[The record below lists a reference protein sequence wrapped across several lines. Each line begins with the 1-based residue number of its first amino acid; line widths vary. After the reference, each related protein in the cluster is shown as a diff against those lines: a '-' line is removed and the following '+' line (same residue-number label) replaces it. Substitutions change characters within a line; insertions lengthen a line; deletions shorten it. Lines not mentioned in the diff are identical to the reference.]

1 MASVVVITDDKPLA
15 RPELGKAELGFQG
28 PRGANRRR
36 PKGGLHMNNEPNT
49 HLSQEGPQWM
59 KDMFQELSEMFEE
72 LFPDADS
79 LNLEE
84 MQQRL
89 DELEQPLVAAS
100 EQPSG
105 SGSARLLS
113 RLP

>member
-1 MASVVVITDDKPLA
+1 MPSSAG
-15 RPELGKAELGFQG
+15 PE
-28 PRGANRRR
+28 RRR
-36 PKGGLHMNNEPNT
+36 ASCEQPGLIETAKRGLQMNSEPNSYV
-49 HLSQEGPQWM
+49 SQKAPQWM
-59 KDMFQELSEMFEE
+59 RDMFEE
-72 LFPDADS
+72 LEELFLDTDK

-89 DELEQPLVAAS
+89 DEFEQPIVAAS
-100 EQPSG
+100 EQPSA

>member
-1 MASVVVITDDKPLA
+1 MNS
-15 RPELGKAELGFQG
+15 EL
-28 PRGANRRR
+28 NSY
-36 PKGGLHMNNEPNT
+36 
-49 HLSQEGPQWM
+49 LSQKAPQWM
-59 KDMFQELSEMFEE
+59 RDMFEELEE
-72 LFPDADS
+72 LFPDTDK
-79 LNLEE
+79 LNLEG

-89 DELEQPLVAAS
+89 DELEQPIVAAS

>member
-1 MASVVVITDDKPLA
+1 MHSSAGL
-15 RPELGKAELGFQG
+15 E
-28 PRGANRRR
+28 RRR
-36 PKGGLHMNNEPNT
+36 ASYEQPGLIETAKGGLQMNSEPNSS
-49 HLSQEGPQWM
+49 LSQKAPQWM
-59 KDMFQELSEMFEE
+59 RDMFEELSGMFEE
-72 LFPDADS
+72 LFPDTDK

-89 DELEQPLVAAS
+89 DELEQPIVAAS
-100 EQPSG
+100 EQPSA

>member
-1 MASVVVITDDKPLA
+1 MNS
-15 RPELGKAELGFQG
+15 EL
-28 PRGANRRR
+28 NSY
-36 PKGGLHMNNEPNT
+36 
-49 HLSQEGPQWM
+49 LSQKAPQWM
-59 KDMFQELSEMFEE
+59 RDMFEELEE
-72 LFPDADS
+72 LFPDTDK

-89 DELEQPLVAAS
+89 DELEQPIVAAS

>member
-1 MASVVVITDDKPLA
+1 
-15 RPELGKAELGFQG
+15 
-28 PRGANRRR
+28 
-36 PKGGLHMNNEPNT
+36 
-49 HLSQEGPQWM
+49 
-59 KDMFQELSEMFEE
+59 MFEE
-72 LFPDADS
+72 LFPDTDK

-89 DELEQPLVAAS
+89 DEFEQPIVAAS
-100 EQPSG
+100 EQPSA